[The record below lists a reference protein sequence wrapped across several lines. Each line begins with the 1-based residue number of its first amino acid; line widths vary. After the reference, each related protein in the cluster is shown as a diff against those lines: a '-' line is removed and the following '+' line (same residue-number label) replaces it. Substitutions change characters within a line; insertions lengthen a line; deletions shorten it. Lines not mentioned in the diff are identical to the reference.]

1 MRTKDWL
8 LLTLLSVLWGGAFFF
23 IAVAGPEVPPFTL
36 VLSRVGIAALV
47 LVPAVLLLGH
57 RLPATFAEWRPF
69 IVQAIVNNVIPFTLI
84 VLGQRYI
91 ASGLAAVF
99 NATTPLFTLIVARV
113 FVGEPLTG
121 SKVLGV
127 LLGVAGVAVLMGPAA
142 VAANTSS
149 MVGMLCVLGAA
160 LSYAFSGLTMRRLR
174 HIPPIVTSAAQLTC
188 STLMLAPLAA
198 VFDEFWLLP
207 VPSLWAVLAVLGLSV
222 VSTALAFIVF
232 FRIAATAGPSN
243 VMLVTLLIP
252 ITATTLGVLVLGEAL
267 TPNQV
272 AGALVIA
279 SGLIVIDGRLVARL
293 LPTRPAELHG
303 RS

>member
-1 MRTKDWL
+1 
-8 LLTLLSVLWGGAFFF
+8 
-23 IAVAGPEVPPFTL
+23 
-36 VLSRVGIAALV
+36 
-47 LVPAVLLLGH
+47 
-57 RLPATFAEWRPF
+57 
-69 IVQAIVNNVIPFTLI
+69 
-84 VLGQRYI
+84 
-91 ASGLAAVF
+91 
-99 NATTPLFTLIVARV
+99 V

-252 ITATTLGVLVLGEAL
+252 ITATALGVLVLGEAL